1 MDRIK
6 IAKKFIDKTENKQ
19 VKVIKNTERMPWAAR
34 IGQIG
39 VALYRKNGDI
49 VVKFDDDNNPHSIIV
64 DDLEA
69 V

>member
-1 MDRIK
+1 MDRIERAK
-6 IAKKFIDKTENKQ
+6 IFIDKTENKQ
-19 VKVIKNTERMPWAAR
+19 VKVIKNTERIPWAAR

-39 VALYRKNGDI
+39 VALYRISGDI
-49 VVKFDDDNNPHSIIV
+49 VVKFDDDDIPHSITV

>member
-1 MDRIK
+1 MDRIEKAK
-6 IAKKFIDKTENKQ
+6 IFIDKTENKQ

-39 VALYRKNGDI
+39 VALYRKSGDI
-49 VVKFDDDNNPHSIIV
+49 VVKFEDDNIPHAIIV

>member
-1 MDRIK
+1 MDRIERAK
-6 IAKKFIDKTENKQ
+6 IFIDKTENKQ
-19 VKVIKNTERMPWAAR
+19 VRVVKNTERMPWAAR

-39 VALYRKNGDI
+39 VALYQISGDI
-49 VVKFDDDNNPHSIIV
+49 VVKFDDDDIPHSIIV